1 MSGKLFHRLKETCHF
16 LALEDNANEA
26 FFLEHA
32 FGKSQRKASVFVSRT
47 TADARD
53 YLNGVGEFADRAKHP
68 LPDAILTDLHM
79 PAENGL
85 DFVAWLRAQ
94 PGLKDTTVFV
104 LSGSSNPAEIEEA
117 IRRGANRVLMKPDQL
132 QDLRTLVEK
141 LAEEVCAAIG

>member
-1 MSGKLFHRLKETCHF
+1 LKETCHF

-32 FGKSQRKASVFVSRT
+32 FGKTLRKASVFVSRT
-47 TADARD
+47 TAGARD
-53 YLNGVGEFADRAKHP
+53 YLSGAGEFADRAKFP

-79 PAENGL
+79 PTENGL
-85 DFVAWLRAQ
+85 EFVTWLRTQSA
-94 PGLKDTTVFV
+94 LKEIRIFV

-132 QDLRTLVEK
+132 QDLRALVEK
-141 LAEEVCAAIG
+141 LAEEVCAELS